1 MFRFENEYI
10 LYALF
15 LLPVWVAL
23 YAYIRF
29 KQKKIWANY
38 GDVQLL
44 KSMLPDT
51 SYRMKILKFIILCL
65 TYTALI
71 FSLANPELGSNIEK
85 SKRKGIDI
93 MFCVD
98 VSNSMLAR
106 DLSPNR
112 LEASKISILS
122 LLDRLKGDRVGLV
135 VFAGKSFVQLPITSD
150 YAAAKTFIN
159 QLSTQMIS
167 EQGTDIGTAI
177 DLAASSMLPPKTTT
191 SNPKGSPTNVNKVI
205 VVISDGEDHWD
216 EVVDIAKAASKKG
229 IRIFTVGIG
238 SVLGE
243 PIPIETK
250 GGKIQYKKDK
260 DGNTVITRLNEK
272 MLKDIA
278 VAGKGNY
285 IHASNTHVAFNELYK
300 ELEKIE
306 KSDIEDVVYS
316 KYISKFFIPL
326 WIAFVLLIIEI
337 MIYDKK
343 ILRMSQFSWLNKRI
357 NLLLFIMLGFL
368 FSSHAQTRE
377 ELKYLRQG
385 NSHYY
390 SGQKLDKKATELKHK
405 KGELQQSESVQ
416 TKQQAQDFYEKA
428 STSYLKSNQSNSDYY
443 KSNFNLGNSLYKQ
456 GKYEDAATLFDKV
469 INTPSINKNVKSK
482 AYHNLGN
489 SLLQQKKYKESIDA
503 YKESL
508 KLNASDMQTKYNLE
522 YAKRMLAAQQ
532 QQQQQQQDK
541 NQQKDKDQQQSDDQQ
556 QDKDENQQQADKKNN
571 QQPQQKKD
579 SERQLDALQQ
589 NERRTLEKV
598 RNAEMKKMKKTPQ
611 EKDW

>member
-1 MFRFENEYI
+1 
-10 LYALF
+10 
-15 LLPVWVAL
+15 
-23 YAYIRF
+23 
-29 KQKKIWANY
+29 
-38 GDVQLL
+38 
-44 KSMLPDT
+44 
-51 SYRMKILKFIILCL
+51 
-65 TYTALI
+65 
-71 FSLANPELGSNIEK
+71 
-85 SKRKGIDI
+85 
-93 MFCVD
+93 
-98 VSNSMLAR
+98 
-106 DLSPNR
+106 
-112 LEASKISILS
+112 
-122 LLDRLKGDRVGLV
+122 
-135 VFAGKSFVQLPITSD
+135 
-150 YAAAKTFIN
+150 
-159 QLSTQMIS
+159 
-167 EQGTDIGTAI
+167 AI
-177 DLAASSMLPPKTTT
+177 
-191 SNPKGSPTNVNKVI
+191 
-205 VVISDGEDHWD
+205 
-216 EVVDIAKAASKKG
+216 
-229 IRIFTVGIG
+229 
-238 SVLGE
+238 
-243 PIPIETK
+243 
-250 GGKIQYKKDK
+250 
-260 DGNTVITRLNEK
+260 
-272 MLKDIA
+272 
-278 VAGKGNY
+278 AGKGNY

-316 KYISKFFIPL
+316 KYISKFYIPL
-326 WIAFVLLIIEI
+326 WIAFVLLIVEI
-337 MIYDKK
+337 IIYDKK

-357 NLLLFIMLGFL
+357 NLVLLLMLSFL

-390 SGQKLDKKATELKHK
+390 LGQKLDKKATELKHK
-405 KGELQQSESVQ
+405 KGELQQSESAQ
-416 TKQQAQDFYEKA
+416 TKQQAQDLYEKA

-532 QQQQQQQDK
+532 QQQQQQQKQDK
-541 NQQKDKDQQQSDDQQ
+541 NQQQKDKDQQQNDDQQ
-556 QDKDENQQQADKKNN
+556 QGKDENQQQTDKKNN

-598 RNAEMKKMKKTPQ
+598 RNAEMKKMKKIPQ